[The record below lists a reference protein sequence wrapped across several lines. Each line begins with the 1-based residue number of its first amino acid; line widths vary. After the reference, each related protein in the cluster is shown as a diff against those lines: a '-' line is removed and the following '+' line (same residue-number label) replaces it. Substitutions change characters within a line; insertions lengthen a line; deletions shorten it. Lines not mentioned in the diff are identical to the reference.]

1 LELARLQRPNRQQ
14 ASKTTPS
21 AIGFIVELASI
32 PVDWASVARPHS
44 L

>member
-1 LELARLQRPNRQQ
+1 LELARLQRPNRQL
-14 ASKTTPS
+14 KTTPS